1 MPIPAQLPVAALPR
15 SAWPSNAR
23 SAPSLACYRRGHPY
37 TPSQPAAVGAL
48 EIYLDGWD
56 LRNARQMLFGLSV
69 LSNATAVQ
77 VESAIATLHLRR
89 GIGSAEIHAML
100 NTEPDGNSAPRS

>member
-1 MPIPAQLPVAALPR
+1 MSIPAQLHAAAAPR
-15 SAWPSNAR
+15 STWPSSAR
-23 SAPSLACYRRGHPY
+23 SAPSLSFYRRVHPY

-56 LRNARQMLFGLSV
+56 LRNVRQMLFGLSV
-69 LSNATAVQ
+69 LRNATAVQ

-100 NTEPDGNSAPRS
+100 NTEPDANSTPRV